1 MPLCILFVWI
11 PQDRS
16 FFLFVLAVWQKEI
29 VVGPHLT
36 APKCV
41 ISIYGGVCIMWK
53 NICPVVYGW
62 LLFNV
67 FFLDFP
73 FSFPFSL
80 STCLPL
86 CVLCFFGG

>member
-1 MPLCILFVWI
+1 
-11 PQDRS
+11 
-16 FFLFVLAVWQKEI
+16 
-29 VVGPHLT
+29 
-36 APKCV
+36 
-41 ISIYGGVCIMWK
+41 
-53 NICPVVYGW
+53 VYGW

-67 FFLDFP
+67 FFIDFP